1 MVGKVEFQLHEGSKL
16 QQPISQCVKF
26 IGNGTSELT
35 ERQVFL
41 CFGLRSNQV
50 SHRLRTGKI
59 HLPIEKGSTGEL
71 TGFGRLATGIDQ
83 PFEQGLL
90 DIQTTMTSYFHRI
103 FSGKGM
109 RGTKNRTK
117 HFVKDVGCTLN
128 TTKMDRIWFRLR
140 ERMVRLE
147 KRVHDRDSLRA
158 THADECNTSH
168 TIGAR
173 YSANS
178 GHRHQ
183 IERKDNTF
191 FLHTQKN

>member
-1 MVGKVEFQLHEGSKL
+1 MQQAFAQRRQLRGDRSA
-16 QQPISQCVKF
+16 Q
-26 IGNGTSELT
+26 LT
-35 ERQVFL
+35 QRQIFL
-41 CFGLRSNQV
+41 CFALRGDEV
-50 SHRLRTGKI
+50 CDGLRTGKI

-90 DIQTTMTSYFHRI
+90 DIQTTMASYFHRI

-140 ERMVRLE
+140 ERMVRMK

-173 YSANS
+173 YSANR